1 MFDKI
6 NISLSAVIYFLCDSF
21 ELIPNEMYQHR
32 FHLSTFSFND
42 EESINE
48 EINRFKRFVYEKL
61 GITYKEKRYILCEFC
76 VDIYNHLVKRDR
88 YVLGV
93 NEYST
98 NEKEIQGKINDLF
111 KIMMF

>member
-6 NISLSAVIYFLCDSF
+6 NIKLSAVVYFLSDSF
-21 ELIPNEMYQHR
+21 ELIPDEMYQHR

-42 EESINE
+42 EKSISE
-48 EINRFKRFVYEKL
+48 EVNRFKRFVYEKL
-61 GITYKEKRYILCEFC
+61 GISYNDKWYILCEFC
-76 VDIYNHLVKRDR
+76 VDVYNHLVKCDR

-98 NEKEIQGKINDLF
+98 NEKGLQNKINALF
-111 KIMMF
+111 KMMMF